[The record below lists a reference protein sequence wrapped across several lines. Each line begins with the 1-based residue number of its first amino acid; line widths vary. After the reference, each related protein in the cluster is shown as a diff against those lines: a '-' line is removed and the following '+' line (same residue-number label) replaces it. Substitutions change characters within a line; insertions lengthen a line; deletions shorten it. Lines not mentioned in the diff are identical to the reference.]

1 MLNLVLRNLRYYW
14 RTNVAVV
21 LGVGVAVAVLA
32 GALLVGESV
41 RASLRGLFLQRLG
54 RASHVASAPNFFRER
69 LAEDVR
75 AADGFAA
82 AGFDSACPVVVADGV
97 VSHEPSG
104 RRALA
109 VQVYGVDA
117 RFWEFQGR
125 ADAAAR
131 APRGDEILLS
141 PSLAA
146 ELGAAAGD
154 AVVLRVEQPS
164 DIPVESLHGRKD
176 DVGSSARLTVRET
189 LPASELG
196 EFSVRPRQS
205 EVRAVFV
212 PLTSLQRSL
221 DRVGRVNTLLFAA
234 RGEAREGEARG
245 QAEKLGALL
254 RGAATLDDLGV
265 KLRRLDEARGLA
277 LESESGLVNDALA
290 DAAREA
296 ARRAG
301 METTPVLS
309 YLANS
314 LRVGVREVPY
324 SIVTAVGEDAFGRL
338 AAAGAAREDASG
350 AASGSVESG
359 AVETRAPVVGGDD
372 KGLPPVVLN
381 EWAARELGAKVSDAL
396 ALEYY
401 VWEESGRLSTRAAE
415 FRLAAVVPL
424 AGEAADR
431 DLVPEYP
438 GITGA
443 GSLADWD
450 PPFPVDLSRI
460 RPRDEDY
467 WDEHRT
473 TPKAFVQLARGQEL
487 WRSRFGGL
495 TSLRVRVR
503 EGATP
508 ESALETFSAAL
519 RGTLEPSAAG
529 LNVYPVRDE
538 GLAASRGATDF
549 GEYFLY
555 FSFFIVVSALLLTAL
570 FFRLGV
576 EQRLREIGLLN
587 ALGYT
592 AGRVRAVFLAEALV
606 LATLGSLVGVPGA
619 YAYGWLLMR
628 GLRTWWVGAVGT
640 TALELHA
647 GPWPFV
653 FGVLGGVAAALL
665 CIVWTLRGLRRAS
678 ARGLIAGAREWETG
692 AAEAEEGGGAGRRTG
707 RVFRPLRALSSILP
721 ASLSSRRLIVP
732 SVAFVA
738 GVALVAA
745 AAAGALG
752 QAAGFFGG
760 GALLLVSLLGFQS
773 AWLRGRGR
781 GTISGGGWRAVSRL
795 GMRNATYRPGRSVL
809 CITLI
814 AAAAFII
821 VAVDAFRRD
830 DSAGAR
836 ERHSGGGG
844 YALLAETLLPVVHDP
859 NTPEGRD
866 ALNLGTD
873 GGGTAAGE
881 NVADALEG
889 VGLARF
895 RLRPGDDASCLNL
908 YRPSRPRILAP
919 TDAFRREGRFGFGDS
934 LASEGEAGANPW
946 LLLERE
952 FDDGA
957 VPFIADANSA
967 AYVLHVGLGEDFVLE
982 RGGGAAP
989 LRLRLVATL
998 SDSIFQ
1004 GELLVSEQN
1013 FLRHFPEQEGYRFF
1027 LLDVPDV
1034 AAAPRVAAAL
1044 EERLSDF
1051 GFDATSTSERLAG
1064 FHRVENTYLSTFQ
1077 MLGGLGL
1084 ALGTLGLAAVLLR
1097 NVLERRRELALLRAV
1112 GYNRAHFGLMIVAEN
1127 TLLLACG
1134 LLTGALCA
1142 LPAIAPVVA
1151 ARGGRLPFASLGVL
1165 LAAVVVSGLAAS
1177 LVATAAALRAPLLAS
1192 LREE

>member
-1 MLNLVLRNLRYYW
+1 MLKLVLRNLAYYR
-14 RTNVAVV
+14 RTNLAVV

-32 GALLVGESV
+32 GAMLVGESV

-69 LAEDVR
+69 LGEDVR
-75 AADGFAA
+75 AGGGFAE

-212 PLTSLQRSL
+212 PLASLQRSL
-221 DRVGRVNTLLFAA
+221 DRVGRVNTLLFSSRGAAAEGDAA
-234 RGEAREGEARG
+234 RA
-245 QAEKLGALL
+245 QAERLGALL
-254 RGAATLDDLGV
+254 RGAATPEDLGV
-265 KLRRLDEARGLA
+265 KLRWLDEGRGLA
-277 LESESGLVNDALA
+277 LESESGLVGDGLA

-296 ARRAG
+296 ARRTG
-301 METTPVLS
+301 METTAVLS

-314 LRVGVREVPY
+314 IRVGGREVPY

-338 AAAGAAREDASG
+338 AAEGAARERAGVD
-350 AASGSVESG
+350 ESG
-359 AVETRAPVVGGDD
+359 AVETRAGGTTADD
-372 KGLPPVVLN
+372 KSLPPVVLN
-381 EWAARELGAKVSDAL
+381 EWAARELGAKTGDAVTF
-396 ALEYY
+396 EYY
-401 VWEESGRLSTRAAE
+401 VWEESGGLSTRSAE
-415 FRLAAVVPL
+415 FRLAAVVLL

-431 DLVPEYP
+431 DLVPVYP

-443 GSLADWD
+443 RSLADWD
-450 PPFPVDLSRI
+450 PPFPVNLSRI
-460 RPRDEDY
+460 RPQDEGY
-467 WDEHRT
+467 WNEHRT

-495 TSLRVRVR
+495 TSLRVRLR

-508 ESALETFSAAL
+508 ESARETFSAAL

-529 LNVYPVRDE
+529 LDVYPVRAE

-576 EQRLREIGLLN
+576 EQRLREIGLLH

-592 AGRVRAVFLAEALV
+592 AGRVRAVFLSEALV

-653 FGVLGGVAAALL
+653 FGVLGGVAAALV

-678 ARGLIAGAREWETG
+678 ARGLMAGAREWEAG
-692 AAEAEEGGGAGRRTG
+692 AAEAAEAAEGDVDAGGRSRG
-707 RVFRPLRALSSILP
+707 VLRPFYGLKSFLP
-721 ASLSSRRLIVP
+721 AALSSRRVLVP
-732 SVAFVA
+732 AVAFVA
-738 GVALVAA
+738 GVALVVA

-760 GALLLVSLLGFQS
+760 GALLMVSLLGFQS
-773 AWLRGRGR
+773 AWLRGRVR
-781 GTISGGGWRAVSRL
+781 GTISGRGWRAVSRL

-844 YALLAETLLPVVHDP
+844 YALMAETLLPVVHDP

-866 ALNLGTD
+866 ALNLGAA
-873 GGGTAAGE
+873 GGGTAAGGS
-881 NVADALEG
+881 VAGALEG

-919 TDAFRREGRFGFGDS
+919 TDAFRREGRFGFGGA
-934 LASEGEAGANPW
+934 LAAEGEARANPW

-952 FDDGA
+952 FEDGA

-1004 GELLVSEQN
+1004 GELLMSERN

-1027 LLDVPDV
+1027 LLDVPDP
-1034 AAAPRVAAAL
+1034 ASAPRVAAAL

-1112 GYNRAHFGLMIVAEN
+1112 GYNRAHFGVMIVAEN
-1127 TLLLACG
+1127 ALLLACG

-1151 ARGGRLPFASLGVL
+1151 ARGGRLPFASLGLL

-1177 LVATAAALRAPLLAS
+1177 LMATAAALRAPLLAS